1 MPWKFANDGELYDG
15 PTHEIVGVTY
25 SGKTRTPESRRLE
38 YTEEKKQTPAQKRNA
53 RKSTIIDQ

>member
-38 YTEEKKQTPAQKRNA
+38 YTDEKKKTPSQKRNA
-53 RKSTIIDQ
+53 RKSTIIEE

>member
-15 PTHEIVGVTY
+15 PTHEIVGITY

-38 YTEEKKQTPAQKRNA
+38 YTDEKKKTPAQKRNA
-53 RKSTIIDQ
+53 RKSTIIEE